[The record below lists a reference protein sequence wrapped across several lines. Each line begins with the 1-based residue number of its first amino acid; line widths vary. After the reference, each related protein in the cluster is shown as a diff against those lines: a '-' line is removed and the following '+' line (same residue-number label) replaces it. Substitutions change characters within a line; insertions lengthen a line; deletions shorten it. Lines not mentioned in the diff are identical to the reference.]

1 MTLYGIVQDAIIGA
15 VVLASAWYV
24 LRKLLPNWIR
34 GRQLALATRLAHP
47 SRSLVLRR
55 IGGWMAPGTSSGGGC
70 GSGCSSCGSCASN
83 SETQSKVQSGTQL
96 EVKPLEFQ
104 RHI

>member
-1 MTLYGIVQDAIIGA
+1 MTLYGVVQDAIIGM

-24 LRKLLPNWIR
+24 LRKLLPNWMR

-55 IGGWMAPGTSSGGGC
+55 IGGWIAPGISSGGGC

-83 SETQSKVQSGTQL
+83 PEIQSEAQSGRHS
-96 EVKPLEFQ
+96 EAKPLEFQ

>member
-1 MTLYGIVQDAIIGA
+1 MTLYGIVQDAIIGM

-24 LRKLLPNWIR
+24 LRRLLPNWVR
-34 GRQLALATRLAHP
+34 GRQLALATRLTHP

-55 IGGWMAPGTSSGGGC
+55 IGGWMAPGIPSGGGC
-70 GSGCSSCGSCASN
+70 GSGCSSCASCAAN
-83 SETQSKVQSGTQL
+83 PQRQPEAQSGAHS